1 LQKTLILLI
10 VIISWGCNSRLYLS
24 KNSPDSVANTP
35 ENIVSN
41 IFKNNLSQES
51 FFIEKGDLIYKTD
64 NSSGRYIFTLKYQKP
79 DTFLVSIKSLAGFEG
94 ARIFMTKDTILV
106 NDRIRKRVLYGKPER
121 FENISGFPY
130 YCIYLIFGDI
140 IRSDNKNI
148 VLENESNGLILL
160 QKIMDK
166 TVRSVPERKLNKIK
180 SVLIASKSGNEELS
194 ITYSKFSKSATRFPE
209 VIDLKEYNRN
219 ISARIKIRKLQ
230 IPWTGS
236 IEFLPG
242 RDYKKEEIR

>member
-1 LQKTLILLI
+1 LQKTLIL
-10 VIISWGCNSRLYLS
+10 IIAIIASSCNARLYLS

-35 ENIVSN
+35 ENIISD
-41 IFKNNLSQES
+41 ISKNNLSQES
-51 FFIEKGDLIYKTD
+51 FFIEKGDLVFKTE
-64 NSSGRYIFTLKYQKP
+64 NSTGRYIFTLKYEKP
-79 DTFLVSIKSLAGFEG
+79 DKFLVSIRSLTGLEG

-106 NDRIRKRVLYGKPER
+106 NDRIRKRILYGKPER

-140 IRSDNKNI
+140 ILSNNGKI
-148 VLENESNGLILL
+148 IPENENSEHILL
-160 QKIMDK
+160 QKIEDK
-166 TVRSVPERKLNKIK
+166 TIRSVPEGKLNKIR
-180 SVLIASKSGNEELS
+180 SVLISGKSGKVELS
-194 ITYSKFSKSATRFPE
+194 INYSKFSKSTNHFPE
-209 VIDLKEYNRN
+209 VIDLKEYNKN

-230 IPWTGS
+230 RPWTGS